1 MRLLT
6 VSALCIVLVAGVS
19 AHTAAPAAP
28 DSMPPLDRFSPDQ
41 ADKSLNPCSDFF
53 EYACSKWIKANPMP
67 ADQAGWGTLNLLAI
81 WNVAA
86 IQNTLEYAASKTT
99 NRTPVQQKVGDY
111 YASCMDETAINKA
124 GVAPLQSVL
133 NKIAKFS

>member
-6 VSALCIVLVAGVS
+6 VSVLCLTLVA
-19 AHTAAPAAP
+19 AAPAQTSAP
-28 DSMPPLDRFSPDQ
+28 ASPSSMPELDHFSPDQ

-67 ADQAGWGTLNLLAI
+67 ADQAGWGTLSLLGI

-86 IQNTLEYAASKTT
+86 IQNTLEYAANKTSG
-99 NRTPVQQKVGDY
+99 RTAVEQKVGDY
-111 YASCMDETAINKA
+111 YASCMDEAA
-124 GVAPLQSVL
+124 V
-133 NKIAKFS
+133 IA